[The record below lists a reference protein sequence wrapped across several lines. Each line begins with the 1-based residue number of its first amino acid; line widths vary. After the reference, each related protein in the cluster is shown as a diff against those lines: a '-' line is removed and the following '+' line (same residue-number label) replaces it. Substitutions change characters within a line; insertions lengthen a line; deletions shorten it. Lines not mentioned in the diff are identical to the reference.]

1 MSKAEAL
8 TKFAPTQKVKNKFSY
23 YLTLAGMVIT
33 FGIHTVPSYFL
44 NVFYDSITNPRNNNW
59 NAETRKT
66 NLSYISTAT
75 NVGGLVGGIA
85 FYFISK
91 YNPRTVIHISRVLA
105 LIGSVGFTLQNIYL
119 MLIGRFII
127 GFAASIGQNSLI
139 WVAREICVEG
149 HADIV
154 MIAYH
159 LSVSSCFFTL
169 GFASNFDKGG
179 PLYWRAIL
187 LGFALILMIL
197 LFLDLLLVKDLNSI
211 TYMIRRFGLEESSKK
226 VEGLY
231 SVEVARAKIEEASD
245 TLDYQR
251 RQREEQMRRGVAQW
265 RTDLVTYKK
274 SALNLICVT
283 LLGLTGLQLQ
293 YMSFGSLIGSKN
305 LNNHAAVAQVKLVL
319 TFTEV
324 IESIGYMVVIYFG
337 FIRLRKRGLLVA
349 HFFGCMVVLSSAVGY
364 LSHNLLIARFGILL
378 NGLAFPTF
386 QPSFNLYTSEIVP
399 ASLVFINSFCSTI
412 FGIIMEFLFPRVMD
426 IEQSPYHT
434 VGIKFLVL
442 AAIGFS
448 SNIAL
453 RFVMIETS
461 GLSPLQAKALI
472 EGEKIEEISDEDK
485 YLRVGDREGG
495 LRQGSAGQDLNPRL
509 ISGPNE
515 LNSKVVVAGSIAPS
529 RDTNGFVETIK
540 NE

>member
-1 MSKAEAL
+1 MKTLETQKES
-8 TKFAPTQKVKNKFSY
+8 APTEKVKNKFSY

-33 FGIHTVPSYFL
+33 FGIHTIPGYFV

-91 YNPRTVIHISRVLA
+91 FNPRIVVSISRIMV
-105 LIGSVGFTLQNIYL
+105 LIGSIFFALENIYL
-119 MLIGRFII
+119 ILIGRLFI
-127 GFAASIGQNSLI
+127 GFASSVGQNSLI

-159 LSVSSCFFTL
+159 LSVSFCFFTL
-169 GFASNFDKGG
+169 SFFSNFDNGG
-179 PLYWRAIL
+179 PLYWRSFL
-187 LGFALILMIL
+187 LGFAVILVIVTI
-197 LFLDLLLVKDLNSI
+197 LDLLFIKDLNSL
-211 TYMIRRFGLEESSKK
+211 TFLIRKFGLQKSLKK
-226 VEGLY
+226 VNGLY
-231 SVEVARAKIEEASD
+231 SREVARAKIEEAND

-283 LLGLTGLQLQ
+283 LLGMTGLQLQ
-293 YMSFGSLIGSKN
+293 YMSFGSLIGSKD
-305 LNNHAAVAQVKLVL
+305 LTNHAAVAQVKLVL

-324 IESIGYMVVIYFG
+324 IESLGYIVVIYFG

-349 HFFGCMVVLSSAVGY
+349 HFFGCLVVLSSAVGY
-364 LSHNLLIARFGILL
+364 LSHNLVIARFGILL
-378 NGLAFPTF
+378 NGFAFPTF
-386 QPSFNLYTSEIVP
+386 QPSFNLYSSEIVP
-399 ASLVFINSFCSTI
+399 ASLVFITSFCSTI

-448 SNIAL
+448 SHIAL

-461 GLSPLQAKALI
+461 GLSPLQVKALI
-472 EGEKIEEISDEDK
+472 EGEKIEEISNPNKYVRMKDEEDDPQE
-485 YLRVGDREGG
+485 RA
-495 LRQGSAGQDLNPRL
+495 AGQELNPRL
-509 ISGPNE
+509 VSGPD
-515 LNSKVVVAGSIAPS
+515 GPS
-529 RDTNGFVETIK
+529 HGTNGIIEANK